1 MAKVKTLKVGLYL
14 RYRTPEGKQSP
25 NRPVLYD
32 AKKRIRPG
40 WCTVAGVA
48 EHHPDCTYH
57 LRYKKDGKDTWE
69 AVGSDPNTA
78 SALRAARSCIVG
90 TVDVPTLQPTPPVAS
105 EPTDPTPASQNSFGS
120 MRK

>member
-1 MAKVKTLKVGLYL
+1 MSKQKKLNVGLYL

-40 WCTVAGVA
+40 WCTVGGVA
-48 EHHPDCTYH
+48 EHYPDCTYS

-69 AVGSDPNTA
+69 AAGSDPNTA
-78 SALRAARSCIVG
+78 SALRAARSCRDVLAVAVEAPVPA
-90 TVDVPTLQPTPPVAS
+90 TVIAA
-105 EPTDPTPASQNSFGS
+105 EESFGS
-120 MRK
+120 MRKSKPT